1 MRRWRRTAGDSFEVS
16 NASRGSRVSTTG
28 EREYS
33 VTFSV
38 GGISGFSVP
47 WEGTS
52 YEDARDSF
60 LEYLFN
66 HVEFGLD
73 DTEPKRYFRSMMA
86 NFNGKTVL
94 VTFRTSWITG
104 FTIG

>member
-1 MRRWRRTAGDSFEVS
+1 MSRWRRSASDGFEVD
-16 NASRGSRVSTTG
+16 TTARRSQVAPR

-47 WEGTS
+47 WDGTS
-52 YEDARDSF
+52 FEDARDSF

-66 HVEFGLD
+66 HQEFGLD
-73 DTEPKRYFRSMMA
+73 STEPKRYFRSLLA